1 MQLLEKI
8 LVAVNVNETNPA
20 QINVAKELA
29 LKFKSNL
36 ILMGVLPSD
45 AQKSSVN
52 NIITH
57 YVEKDLNDIESD
69 LQKSG
74 IVVDK
79 KLVYGSILEQ
89 IIIESEKENVNVIL
103 VPEKFGPL
111 EEDHKVGVVVEKL
124 VRKCHKPVWVVDTEG
139 KQFPGDIVCSIDYS
153 DASERALHNAIRM
166 ARHFK
171 SKLYIVNVLEP
182 LEEFYSPR
190 FEIDYEKEN
199 KILEEDNK
207 VRFDEFL
214 KRFNFA
220 DIEFETSILKGTIYK
235 ELKEFILL
243 NNIRLLFIGATGKK
257 FFQRVLLGSVTE
269 LMVRYLPCSTVVTK
283 SENIINL
290 KMDSDISGIE
300 KHYADAMKLE
310 AEGLLE
316 EAIEKLNMC
325 LQIND
330 LHFPTLNA
338 LAKFYKKTG
347 NEEMAETYSK
357 KMDEIVNR
365 LWDKDVENE
374 IRKRLK

>member
-1 MQLLEKI
+1 MKLLEKI
-8 LVAVNVNETNPA
+8 LVAINVNKSNPVLL
-20 QINVAKELA
+20 NVAKELA
-29 LKFKSNL
+29 LKFNSNL

-52 NIITH
+52 SIITRL
-57 YVEKDLNDIESD
+57 VEKELNEIESD
-69 LQKSG
+69 LKKSG
-74 IVVDK
+74 ITVEK
-79 KLVYGSILEQ
+79 KLEYGSILEQ
-89 IIIESEKENVNVIL
+89 IITESEKENVNVIL
-103 VPEKFGPL
+103 VPEKFGPA

-124 VRKCHKPVWVVDTEG
+124 VRKCHKSVWVVDTEG
-139 KQFPGDIVCSIDYS
+139 RPFPGDIVCSVDYS

-171 SKLYIVNVLEP
+171 SKLHIVNVLEP

-190 FEIDYEKEN
+190 FEIDYDKEN
-199 KILEEDNK
+199 KILENDNAT
-207 VRFDEFL
+207 RFEEFL
-214 KRFNFA
+214 KQFNFA
-220 DIEFETSILKGTIYK
+220 DIEVETTILKGTIYK
-235 ELKEFILL
+235 QLKEFILL
-243 NNIRLLFIGATGKK
+243 NNVRLLFIGATGKK

-290 KMDSDISGIE
+290 KIDSDISGIE
-300 KHYADAMKLE
+300 KHYADAMKYE
-310 AEGLLE
+310 AEGLLDQ
-316 EAIEKLNMC
+316 AIEKLNAC

-338 LAKFYKKTG
+338 LVKLYKKIGDEKT
-347 NEEMAETYSK
+347 AETYSE

>member
-1 MQLLEKI
+1 MKLLEKI
-8 LVAVNVNETNPA
+8 LVAINVNNSNSALLKT
-20 QINVAKELA
+20 AKEIA
-29 LKFKSNL
+29 LKFNSNL
-36 ILMGVLPSD
+36 ILMGILPSD

-52 NIITH
+52 NLIIR
-57 YVEKDLNDIESD
+57 YVEKELNEIESD

-74 IVVDK
+74 ISVEK

-89 IIIESEKENVNVIL
+89 IVTESEKENVNVIL
-103 VPEKFGPL
+103 VPEKFGQT
-111 EEDHKVGVVVEKL
+111 EDDHKVGIVVEKL

-139 KQFPGDIVCSIDYS
+139 KQFPGDIICSVDYS
-153 DASERALHNAIRM
+153 DASERALHNAIRI

-190 FEIDYEKEN
+190 FEIDYDKEN

-207 VRFDEFL
+207 SRFDTFL
-214 KRFNFA
+214 KLFNFA
-220 DIEFETSILKGTIYK
+220 DIEFETTILKGTIYK
-235 ELKEFILL
+235 QLKEFIML

-290 KMDSDISGIE
+290 KMNSDISGIE
-300 KHYADAMKLE
+300 KHYAEAMKLE
-310 AEGLLE
+310 SEGLFDQ
-316 EAIEKLNMC
+316 AIEQLNAC

-338 LAKFYKKTG
+338 LSKLYKKIG
-347 NEEMAETYSK
+347 NEEQAETYSE

-374 IRKRLK
+374 IRKRLE